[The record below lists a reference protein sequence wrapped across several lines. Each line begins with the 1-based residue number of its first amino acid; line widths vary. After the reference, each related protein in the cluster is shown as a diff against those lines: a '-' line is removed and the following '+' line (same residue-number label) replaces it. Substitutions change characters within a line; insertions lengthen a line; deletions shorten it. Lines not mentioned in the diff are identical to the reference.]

1 MSVEKVVQ
9 QQIEFYNNQDLDGF
23 ASTYADDITVHIF
36 PDNTIILNGKQ
47 ALFERYT
54 ETFKKKMY
62 AEIKNRSIVGN
73 KVIDWEIV
81 TNGLTGESTSLMA
94 IYEVDGNLIS
104 KVWFIKEY
112 TNGSPVV
119 QFNKKRVIKH
129 MWEVVLI
136 NQSALTEKHDSY
148 GFNEIREGC

>member
-9 QQIEFYNNQDLDGF
+9 QQIEFYNNQDLEGF
-23 ASTYADDITVHIF
+23 ASTYADDITVHTF
-36 PDNTIILNGKQ
+36 PDNTIILYGKQ

-62 AEIKNRSIVGN
+62 AEIKNRSVVGN

-81 TNGLTGESTSLMA
+81 MNGLTGESTSLIA

-104 KVWFIKEY
+104 NVWFI
-112 TNGSPVV
+112 
-119 QFNKKRVIKH
+119 
-129 MWEVVLI
+129 
-136 NQSALTEKHDSY
+136 
-148 GFNEIREGC
+148 RE